1 MCLLFSV
8 CHVFALLHVSRNAFL
23 AGQGRQHEDDLVNI
37 VIYPSDSHEE
47 ISHLIV
53 LFSLLVVTVCVM
65 WRIRFLEDVALDSLF
80 LDACLRF
87 SAAHRLPSTKFSWC
101 IFEVGG
107 ILHGRLAC

>member
-1 MCLLFSV
+1 MRF
-8 CHVFALLHVSRNAFL
+8 H
-23 AGQGRQHEDDLVNI
+23 AGEGRHHEDDLVKF
-37 VIYPSDSHEE
+37 VSYPSDSREE
-47 ISHLIV
+47 SSPLIV
-53 LFSLLVVTVCVM
+53 SFSLLGLTVCVM
-65 WRIRFLEDVALDSLF
+65 GRTGFLEDVTLYCLF